1 MSRWIWNMC
10 GFWSAL
16 KQEFL
21 GQIDACQ
28 KACLDQ
34 MAHGSH
40 RLREAVEH
48 CSVVYSTFTVFQE
61 HPWKVPAEEPSL
73 TGRVNWPPTI
83 GPDWIGSRCLYVT
96 DFQRSVGSE
105 TFLKWKEM
113 ACEACQ
119 KGKTEKSKHPSLIDD
134 FSGLWHIW
142 PLQKH
147 TTKIL
152 RFDKIISV
160 ILKY

>member
-61 HPWKVPAEEPSL
+61 HPWKVPAKEPSL
-73 TGRVNWPPTI
+73 TWRVNWPPTI

-96 DFQRSVGSE
+96 DFLWKKRGVRDL
-105 TFLKWKEM
+105 LKMERN
-113 ACEACQ
+113 
-119 KGKTEKSKHPSLIDD
+119 
-134 FSGLWHIW
+134 GLWSMPEGEDWEKQAPLSHRWLFRTLTYMTSTKAYHKNSSIW
-142 PLQKH
+142 
-147 TTKIL
+147 
-152 RFDKIISV
+152 
-160 ILKY
+160 